1 METNLPTRILRHK
14 RENLKKCSLR
24 GLEGRSDME
33 FFTYPTSILP
43 DSGSYLLLSMNGQE
57 LSLKDRGLGI
67 FLIDATW
74 RYAQT
79 MATQSNRHYPT
90 IIRSLPSCFETAYP
104 RRQPDCPDPSKGL
117 ASIEALY
124 LAYVI
129 LGKPPTGL
137 LDNYYW
143 KELFLEKNKSALL
156 SFAN

>member
-1 METNLPTRILRHK
+1 MPPGDTHKPWRPNQIGTTR
-14 RENLKKCSLR
+14 
-24 GLEGRSDME
+24 RS
-33 FFTYPTSILP
+33 SV
-43 DSGSYLLLSMNGQE
+43 
-57 LSLKDRGLGI
+57 
-67 FLIDATW
+67 
-74 RYAQT
+74 
-79 MATQSNRHYPT
+79 
-90 IIRSLPSCFETAYP
+90 PSCFETAYP